1 MSVITHQ
8 IPSLIIRPLSAAD
21 SLQELTTLLHSAYRQ
36 LANLGL
42 NYMAV
47 NQSVAVTAERV
58 AQGLCL
64 IASEDTRL
72 RGTILFRNPQQT
84 HGCGWYDRP
93 EVASIAQFA
102 VDPTLQAQGL
112 GRQLLQAAE
121 AQARLSGA
129 TELALDTAEPATRLV
144 NWYTRL
150 GYRFTE
156 HVQWS
161 HTNYRSVILSK
172 ALV

>member
-1 MSVITHQ
+1 MSPVLPMPQ
-8 IPSLIIRPLSAAD
+8 PPVIRPLTAAD
-21 SLQELTTLLHSAYRQ
+21 SLQELTTLLHDAYRQ
-36 LANLGL
+36 LADLGL

-47 NQSVAVTAERV
+47 DQSVAVTAERV

-64 IASEDTRL
+64 VASEDARL
-72 RGTILFRNPQQT
+72 RGTILFRNAQQT

-129 TELALDTAEPATRLV
+129 EELALDTAEPATHLV